1 MSQKRKPY
9 KQEMVLSLKAQLAN
23 RHADLAKVDSMK
35 GKDGKPRHHKDI
47 ARIKRA
53 IQLDAAYLQRD
64 SEAFSEP
71 YSTGLSYTPARQ
83 EWFESDN
90 NGPCYP
96 IVVPAHMDERVS
108 RPTGK
113 VVFLPPFHEAVT
125 LWRDGK
131 RLV

>member
-9 KQEMVLSLKAQLAN
+9 RTEMVLSLKSQLSS
-23 RHADLAKVDSMK
+23 RLADIAKVGDMK
-35 GKDGKPRHHKDI
+35 GRDGKPRHHKDV

-64 SEAFSEP
+64 VEAFSDD
-71 YSTGLSYTPARQ
+71 STGLTYVPARQ

-96 IVVPAHMDERVS
+96 VRVPPMHARVGF
-108 RPTGK
+108 PCGK
-113 VVFLPPFHEAVT
+113 VLFLPPFHEAVT